1 MGSVN
6 TILQANNITRIK
18 KAEYDAAVMTQ
29 KSSNKLEAAKQTLS
43 DFSRSLANANRMEA
57 AGKEYNEAVN
67 TVAETLEARG
77 VGRINSSL
85 AAADKLGALAAG
97 AAFSGVGGSSVQLL
111 DDTVRLQRN
120 VEQQLQDTETARIAS
135 AGARSAAQVID
146 NAASSSDMSR
156 TFGNFNYTRYI
167 EPKRMK
173 RRLGK
178 LIGVAVA
185 SYFGGPQAGEA
196 VADMAVASWQATN
209 ADFEGMSNSFGKA
222 AQHGSAA
229 FSDWM
234 ERGGESWF
242 GSVMNKK
249 DAQAAKAE
257 GSKQAVN
264 WGSFEP
270 GQNYGFGSGFGSG
283 WNIKD

>member
-1 MGSVN
+1 MGSIS

-18 KAEYDAAVMTQ
+18 RAEYDAAVMTQ
-29 KSSNKLEAAKQTLS
+29 KASNKLEAAKQSLS
-43 DFSRSLANANRMEA
+43 DFSRSLANVNRMEA

-67 TVAETLEARG
+67 SVVQTLESRSTD
-77 VGRINSSL
+77 RINSSL

-97 AAFSGVGGSSVQLL
+97 AAFQGVGGSSVELL
-111 DDTVRLQRN
+111 DSTVRLQRN
-120 VEQQLQDTETARIAS
+120 VEQQLQDTSTSRIAS

-146 NAASSSDMSR
+146 NAASQTDLSR

-167 EPKRMK
+167 EPKAMK

-185 SYFGGPQAGEA
+185 TAFGGPQAGEA
-196 VADMAVASWQATN
+196 VADFAVGKWQADN
-209 ADFEGMSNSFGKA
+209 ADFEGMSKSF
-222 AQHGSAA
+222 GSAA
-229 FSDWM
+229 RNASSAAQDWM

-242 GSVMNKK
+242 GSVTNKK

-257 GSKQAVN
+257 TSTQAIN

-270 GQNYGFGSGFGSG
+270 GQGYGFGSGFGED
-283 WNIKD
+283 WFR